1 LEGEIAGK
9 SPRGTPRMECNEQI
23 MKEVK
28 IYTEIKRVAEN
39 RRVDW
44 GGAAYQFSD

>member
-1 LEGEIAGK
+1 
-9 SPRGTPRMECNEQI
+9 
-23 MKEVK
+23 VK

-44 GGAAYQFSD
+44 GGAAYQFSDWWPVVKISSK